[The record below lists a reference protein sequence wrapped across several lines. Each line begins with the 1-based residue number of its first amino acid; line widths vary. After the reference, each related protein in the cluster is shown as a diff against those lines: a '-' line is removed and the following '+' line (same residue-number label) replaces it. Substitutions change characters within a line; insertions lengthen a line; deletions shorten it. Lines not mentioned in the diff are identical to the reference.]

1 MGLEPVYP
9 GLAQLRAAPGN
20 QQAAPVVEQALLGA
34 EQPHHF
40 MGLAAVA
47 VQRLV

>member
-1 MGLEPVYP
+1 
-9 GLAQLRAAPGN
+9 LAQLPAELACPVEAAM
-20 QQAAPVVEQALLGA
+20 VEQALLGA

-47 VQRLV
+47 VQQPV